1 LGSFID
7 RLDDEF
13 IKSLQNIDP
22 HTSDYV
28 ERLSDETFLYSIILR
43 AQKYFEKKGDSQD
56 LVDMTIMRRV
66 EHIYFKSDE
75 LVRIIEET
83 VGSHEDS
90 SKLVS
95 SLCIIL
101 YKTGIDRI
109 RTRALLCHVYHLALH
124 DQFYEARDMLLM
136 SHLQENISMTDIQ
149 TQIMYNRTM
158 VQLGLSAF
166 RCGLILDSC
175 YALQDIYSSGRI
187 RELLAQGIQTGREK
201 SPEQEKQ
208 EKLRQMPFHMHINLE
223 IIECVYLVSAML
235 LEVYNMALSGVD
247 GKRKIIAKPFRKL
260 YDYSERQSFCGPPE
274 NTKDHIMAASRAI
287 ALGEWEQA
295 RDLIL
300 SIKIWNMMPNSESLK
315 KSLTRKIQEES
326 LGTFVVNNAP
336 FCDSLSVNDLS
347 GMFSLD
353 SKSVIQI
360 LTRMILH
367 EQLFGYLDEAEEYI
381 TIEPS
386 HYNNSLETISSSLVD
401 KLINFADTN
410 QKLTESRSN
419 MDANI
424 NSSGSTPL
432 R

>member
-1 LGSFID
+1 
-7 RLDDEF
+7 
-13 IKSLQNIDP
+13 
-22 HTSDYV
+22 
-28 ERLSDETFLYSIILR
+28 
-43 AQKYFEKKGDSQD
+43 
-56 LVDMTIMRRV
+56 MTIMRRV

-83 VGSHEDS
+83 VGSTEDP

-166 RCGLILDSC
+166 RCGFILDAC
-175 YALQDIYSSGRI
+175 YALQDIFSSGRI
-187 RELLAQGIQTGREK
+187 RELLAQGMQAGREK
-201 SPEQEKQ
+201 SVEQEKQ

-223 IIECVYLVSAML
+223 LIECVYLVSAML
-235 LEVYNMALSGVD
+235 LEIYNMALSSID
-247 GKRKIIAKPFRKL
+247 GKRKVIAKHFRKL

-300 SIKIWNMMPNSESLK
+300 SIKIWNMMPQSDSIK
-315 KSLTRKIQEES
+315 HSLTRRIQEES
-326 LGTFVVNNAP
+326 LSTFVVNSAP
-336 FCDSLSVNDLS
+336 HCDSLSVADLS
-347 GMFSLD
+347 SMFSLD

-360 LTRMILH
+360 LTRMILN
-367 EQLFGYLDEAEEYI
+367 EQLFGYLDEAEEFI
-381 TIEPS
+381 TIDS
-386 HYNNSLETISSSLVD
+386 SQYNNGLETLSTSLID
-401 KLINFADTN
+401 KIITFADTN
-410 QKLTESRSN
+410 QKLAESRSN
-419 MDANI
+419 MDAAMNG
-424 NSSGSTPL
+424 NSSIRAPL